1 MDCFTAL
8 IRNVT
13 LGDLDNYSCVAINSG
28 GMAESRAQVALHEAA
43 VWAELAQVSCDWLA
57 AGHVTIVLTSDWC
70 RSWCWGW
77 RGWGPPWPASAA
89 SWCSGCSCR
98 GRTPWTGAEL

>member
-1 MDCFTAL
+1 MDVFTAL

-43 VWAELAQVSCDWLA
+43 VWAELAQVSCDWLT
-57 AGHVTIVLTSDWC
+57 AGHVMLMLVCDWSRVTATGMTGTAP
-70 RSWCWGW
+70 RSW
-77 RGWGPPWPASAA
+77 PWSA
-89 SWCSGCSCR
+89 R
-98 GRTPWTGAEL
+98 GRGAARS